1 MEQSD
6 IYMRKNKP
14 WQIPHAK
21 HKVDF
26 NIKFKTKTTSF
37 IVENRKKKHLYDLGV
52 DQISL
57 GSMLSQ

>member
-37 IVENRKKKHLYDLGV
+37 IVENRKKNKT
-52 DQISL
+52 SL
-57 GSMLSQ
+57 WPWGRSNIFG